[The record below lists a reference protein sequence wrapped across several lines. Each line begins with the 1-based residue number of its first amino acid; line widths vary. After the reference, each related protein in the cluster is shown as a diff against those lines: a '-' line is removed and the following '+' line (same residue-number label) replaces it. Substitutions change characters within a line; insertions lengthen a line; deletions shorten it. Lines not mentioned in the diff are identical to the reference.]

1 MNIKKIEFNPKDLE
15 KENFEN
21 VTQAFYDLP
30 ERGSDEYAK
39 RSDELRASL
48 YFSLGFIELYTVM
61 AAGLDI
67 NGDEIQMIYDVIS

>member
-1 MNIKKIEFNPKDLE
+1 
-15 KENFEN
+15 
-21 VTQAFYDLP
+21 LP